1 MPSRARSPTPTI
13 DQASAPQCLC
23 SITRMNGER
32 GGDPRFGRFR
42 ALPLLARCCSGAHR
56 DVRLDSP
63 PAILRE
69 VPLRLI
75 GLAAVLIVS
84 LVLAPLAA
92 GSQPVGKPARFGGLC
107 LISCEGPGLDA
118 FRGTLRDLDYIEGRT
133 LAFE

>member
-1 MPSRARSPTPTI
+1 MK
-13 DQASAPQCLC
+13 
-23 SITRMNGER
+23 GER
-32 GGDPRFGRFR
+32 GGDPRLGRFR

-84 LVLAPLAA
+84 LLLAPLAA

-133 LAFE
+133 LAFEYRDAGKAERLAPLRTSSCTARWT